1 MGFLSFFSRSDTAA
15 PTMVRLPS
23 GSFTVDR
30 TGRIIASTLPSSF
43 PASLIAQIGEAV
55 LGAFRDAETLH
66 QSVNELVIHYP
77 SLKITAR
84 EMRGGALIFLVPI
97 NLAGP
102 GN

>member
-1 MGFLSFFSRSDTAA
+1 MGLLSFLSRANREA
-15 PTMVRLPS
+15 PAMVRLPS

-30 TGRIIASTLPSSF
+30 TGRVIASTLASSF
-43 PASLIAQIGEAV
+43 PADLVAAIGAAV
-55 LGAFRDAETLH
+55 LGTFQDAAAMQQPL
-66 QSVNELVIHYP
+66 NELVVHYP

-102 GN
+102 AT

>member
-1 MGFLSFFSRSDTAA
+1 MGLLSFLSWSAGKA
-15 PTMVRLPS
+15 PTMLRLPS

-30 TGRIIASTLPSSF
+30 TGRVIASTLASSF
-43 PASLIAQIGEAV
+43 PAPLIHAIGGAV
-55 LGAFRDAETLH
+55 LGAFQDAAALQQPLT
-66 QSVNELVIHYP
+66 ELVIHYP

-102 GN
+102 AN